1 MYPLKVLLLLVG
13 VLLLCSCTVE
23 RISSKAADQTQSGD
37 YEAAISTLKK
47 GVAENPDSEKLRSQL
62 VRLQDAAVRSLVE
75 KVAEARKAGD
85 SDKVEAYLARA
96 ARLGLED
103 ERVSRLRDSIRIE
116 KAQDDAL
123 EKAKDLSSKS
133 QYVAALSVVEQAL
146 KLNSRN
152 AELKSLLDL
161 LEYNQLRAMGGDKG
175 QGLVNT
181 KPISLDFREANLRSV
196 LDVMARA
203 SGINFVLDKDIKPD
217 TRITVYLRS
226 TKFEDA
232 LDLITSTHQL
242 SKKVLDEKTVL
253 VYPNT
258 PEKQREYQEQVVRVF
273 YLANGDAKGAAAFLK
288 SMLKLRE
295 PYIDE
300 RHNMLSLRDSPE
312 NIQLASRLMLL
323 YDQPDPEVVIEAEV
337 VEISKTKLTDLGINY
352 PSGVTLSALVPDG
365 GSQLTLRSLKHLST
379 GSIGVSIPD
388 VSVNFNSQDS
398 DANVLASPRLRVKN
412 GEKGKIMV
420 GDKVPIITTTTSGS
434 SLAYQSVTYQDVG
447 LRLNVE
453 PTIYADDDVAINVEL
468 EVSSLGTVVTTSTG
482 TTAYQINTRNA
493 STLLRLRDGETQLL
507 GGLINKKESTSASK
521 IPGLGDIPLI
531 GRLFGN
537 QNDSSSR
544 TELVLAITPH
554 IVRNLRRIDA
564 DNGQFWIGTESNQRL
579 RAPGGKIPQAE
590 ESSVAPGAA
599 NSRTDAPISS
609 GMAMPSATSTSA
621 SATPK
626 PPASGLSWKVPESVK
641 VGQEFQVALVLANK
655 QALRGIPFRVV
666 IPRDKLEFLD
676 VTEGEYFKVDGAK
689 TSFTTNYDKGSG
701 VLGVGVLRNLASGVS
716 GEGNIVNIRLRALS
730 SGEAELSM
738 AGAEPVGSD
747 EPALPITSPTNT
759 KLNIA
764 E

>member
-1 MYPLKVLLLLVG
+1 MMIQLRVVLVLVG
-13 VLLLCSCTVE
+13 VLVLCSCAVE
-23 RISSKAADQTQSGD
+23 RISNKAADQAQAGD
-37 YEAAISTLKK
+37 YEKAINTLKK

-62 VRLQDAAVRSLVE
+62 IRQQDAAIQGLLD
-75 KVAEARKAGD
+75 KIAEARKAGD
-85 SDKVEAYLARA
+85 AEKVQAYLDRA
-96 ARLGLED
+96 AALGLED
-103 ERVSRLRDSIRIE
+103 ERVSRLRDNIRIGKE
-116 KAQDDAL
+116 QTDAL
-123 EKAKDLSSKS
+123 EKAKDLSSKK
-133 QYVAALSVVEQAL
+133 QYAAALSVLEQAL

-152 AELKSLLDL
+152 SELKSLQDQI
-161 LEYNQLRAMGGDKG
+161 EYSQLRASGGDKG
-175 QGLVNT
+175 QGLTNT

-217 TRITVYLRS
+217 TRITVYLKS

-288 SMLKLRE
+288 SMLKMRE
-295 PYIDE
+295 PYVDE

-312 NIQLASRLMLL
+312 NIQLASRLMSL

-337 VEISKTKLTDLGINY
+337 VEISKTRQTDLGINY

-365 GSQLTLRSLKHLST
+365 GSQLTLRSLNHLST

-388 VSVNFNSQDS
+388 ASVNFNTQDS
-398 DANVLASPRLRVKN
+398 DAKVLASPRLRVKS

-420 GDKVPIITTTTSGS
+420 GDKVPIITTTTSGT

-447 LRLNVE
+447 LKLNVE
-453 PTIYADDDVAINVEL
+453 PTIYADDDIAINVEL
-468 EVSSLGTVVTTSTG
+468 EVSSLGTEVTTSTG

-507 GGLINKKESTSASK
+507 GGLINNKETMSASK
-521 IPGLGDIPLI
+521 IPGLGEFPVI

-537 QNDSSSR
+537 QSDSTSR

-554 IVRNLRRIDA
+554 IVRNLRRVDA
-564 DNGQFWIGTESNQRL
+564 DNGQLWIGTENNQRL

-590 ESSVAPGAA
+590 DQAVSGAGVKPDAAASNSPVASPSIPGAA
-599 NSRTDAPISS
+599 GTVPRQLIAGMSWRAPE
-609 GMAMPSATSTSA
+609 T
-621 SATPK
+621 
-626 PPASGLSWKVPESVK
+626 VK
-641 VGQEFQVALVLANK
+641 VGQEFQVALILSNK
-655 QALRGIPFRVV
+655 QALRGVPFRIVV
-666 IPRDKLEFLD
+666 PKDKLEFVD

-689 TSFTTNYDKGSG
+689 TSFTTNYDKDAG
-701 VLGVGVLRNLASGVS
+701 VLGVGILRNVASGVS
-716 GEGNIVNIRLRALS
+716 GEGNVVNIRLRALAA
-730 SGEAELSM
+730 GVAELSM

-747 EPALPITSPTNT
+747 EPAPSLTAPSNI